1 MNKVILLGRIG
12 KDLELRYTAGGTA
25 VANTSLATSKKIKG
39 EQVTQ
44 WHNLVFWDKTAEL
57 AAKYFKKGD
66 PLSVEG
72 EIEYRSYDTKDGE
85 KKYITEIRVSQ
96 LHFVPGGAAS
106 AQSTERGAHGKPSPV
121 SAGTQ
126 DSPYDTFDDSSI
138 PF

>member
-96 LHFVPGGAAS
+96 LHFVPGGAAY
-106 AQSTERGAHGKPSPV
+106 AQSNERGAQSNPAPKHNGLP
-121 SAGTQ
+121 T
-126 DSPYDTFDDSSI
+126 DSVPFNPDDDI